1 MPSRRTRWL
10 PSMLAV
16 AAVGLLAAC
25 AVRQGPTAAPAMPQL
40 QRPPPKTGHP
50 MWSIAAGIGLLLLLL
65 AGAAVYEGQ
74 RQRSA
79 ERWAAALTGG
89 DSHRGPALMIRNGC
103 AGCHTIPGVPGA
115 YGSAG
120 PDLSGLA
127 DRAYIGGMLPNTAD
141 NLALW
146 IRDARSVNPHTAMP
160 STRISDSDARDVAA
174 YLYSLPR

>member
-1 MPSRRTRWL
+1 
-10 PSMLAV
+10 MLAV
-16 AAVGLLAAC
+16 AAMAVLAAC
-25 AVRQGPTAAPAMPQL
+25 AVRQGPKAAPVMSQAQPSL
-40 QRPPPKTGHP
+40 PKAGHP
-50 MWSIAAGIGLLLLLL
+50 MLVVTAALGFLLLLLA

-89 DSHRGPALMIRNGC
+89 DPHRAPAMMILNGC

-115 YGSAG
+115 FGSAG

-160 STRISDSDARDVAA
+160 SSRISDAEARDIAA
-174 YLYSLPR
+174 YLYSLQR

>member
-1 MPSRRTRWL
+1 
-10 PSMLAV
+10 MLAIAAIAV
-16 AAVGLLAAC
+16 LAACAARQGPKTVPLTPQPQPPKMGHSILVITAAVGLL
-25 AVRQGPTAAPAMPQL
+25 
-40 QRPPPKTGHP
+40 
-50 MWSIAAGIGLLLLLL
+50 LLLT
-65 AGAAVYEGQ
+65 AGAAVYAGQ
-74 RQRSA
+74 RQRST

-89 DSHRGPALMIRNGC
+89 DPHRGPALLIRNGC

-127 DRAYIGGMLPNTAD
+127 NRAYIGGMLPNTAD

-160 STRISDSDARDVAA
+160 STRISDAEARDIAA
-174 YLYSLPR
+174 YLYALRR